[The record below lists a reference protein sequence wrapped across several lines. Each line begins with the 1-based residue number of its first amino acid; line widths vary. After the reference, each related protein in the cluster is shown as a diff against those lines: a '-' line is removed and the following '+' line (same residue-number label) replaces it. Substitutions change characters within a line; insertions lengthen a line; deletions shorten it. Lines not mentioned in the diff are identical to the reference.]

1 MIGPLF
7 ESYDSTH
14 LERLINILIE
24 SGIKVKSDAKAYRF
38 RRGLGLVQGVIGFG
52 NSENSIYL
60 GFGHP
65 FNPFLWFFDGRLL
78 KKIEEILLSN
88 GAKKID
94 SDTEQPG

>member
-60 GFGHP
+60 VSI
-65 FNPFLWFFDGRLL
+65 RETI
-78 KKIEEILLSN
+78 KINDINDLGEVKRNEE
-88 GAKKID
+88 
-94 SDTEQPG
+94 